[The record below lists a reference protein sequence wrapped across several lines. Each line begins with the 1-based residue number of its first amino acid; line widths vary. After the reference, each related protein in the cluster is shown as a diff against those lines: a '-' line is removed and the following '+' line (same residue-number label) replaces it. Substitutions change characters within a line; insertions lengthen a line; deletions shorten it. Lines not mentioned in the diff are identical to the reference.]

1 MLRPHVFVLCEKVI
15 LDKNEV
21 PSLIAVF
28 NKLTAVVNG
37 EVPANAV
44 IPKEWCIFTSWL
56 IEPTDVSKQ
65 YTQAY
70 RVVYP
75 NGEQFG
81 EPVRITLQI
90 LPGKRHSQTIA
101 NSQGLPIGQN
111 GLYTVESWLEE
122 GDKKVGDTISLQ
134 FEIEVQKIETRQ
146 EVKA

>member
-1 MLRPHVFVLCEKVI
+1 MLRPQAFVLCEKVL
-15 LDKNEV
+15 LDKNDV

-28 NKLTAVVNG
+28 SKVTAVVNG

-44 IPKEWCIFTSWL
+44 VPKEWCIFTSWL
-56 IEPTDVSKQ
+56 IELSDVGKQ

-81 EPVRITLQI
+81 EPVRIPLQI

-101 NSQGLPIGQN
+101 NSQGLPVGQN
-111 GLYTVESWLEE
+111 GLYTVESWVEE
-122 GDKKVGDTISLQ
+122 GDKKIGESISLQ
-134 FEIEVQKIETRQ
+134 FEIEVQKLKRRQ